1 MEEESQLSELFVLLF
16 NSGIAMALVQ
26 VIKTKLIP
34 VLKTDYPWALPIIAM
49 ALGSVTSV
57 VLSRWG
63 LDISAIVGAFSGLAS
78 AGAFATV
85 KEAKF
90 LKVG

>member
-1 MEEESQLSELFVLLF
+1 MEEFSELFALLF
-16 NSGIAMALVQ
+16 NAGIAMALVQ
-26 VIKTKLIP
+26 VIKTRLIP
-34 VLKTDYPWALPIIAM
+34 VLKSDYPWALPIIAT
-49 ALGSVTSV
+49 ALGSVTSI
-57 VLSRWG
+57 VLSRYG
-63 LDISAIVGAFSGLAS
+63 LDISAIAGAFSGLAS

>member
-1 MEEESQLSELFVLLF
+1 MEEVSKFSELFALLF
-16 NSGIAMALVQ
+16 NSGIAMVLVQ
-26 VIKTKLIP
+26 VIKTRLIP

-57 VLSRWG
+57 VLSRYGW
-63 LDISAIVGAFSGLAS
+63 DISAIAGAFSGLAS
-78 AGAFATV
+78 SGAFATV